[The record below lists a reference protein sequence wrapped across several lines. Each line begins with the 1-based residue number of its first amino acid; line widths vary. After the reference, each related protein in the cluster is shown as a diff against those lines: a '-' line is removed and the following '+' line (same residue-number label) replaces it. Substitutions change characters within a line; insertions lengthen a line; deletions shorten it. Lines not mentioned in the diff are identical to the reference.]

1 MSKPS
6 LRFGPGDLSGFT
18 SLTTATFNDAPPAK
32 ILRELLQ
39 NSLDAAVE
47 AGEKTATVR
56 FEVSFLAKAGVPDLT
71 GYERTFREA
80 VRYHQKRN
88 NGQLDDPAQQVVD
101 TIEDTLGEGEH
112 CLLTVSD
119 NGIGFDQRR
128 MTAVLGDGSGVK
140 QAGAAGSYGVGHFSA
155 LAASSLRYVLYGGVS
170 RSGARIAS
178 GLTILAGRPGKR
190 RPQSAR
196 GYFVKKLL
204 GGQGNKLFEFATA
217 GEVPPVIKTALS
229 KVRKEWRHGSV
240 VMIPAFNYFGF
251 ESDRWLADIIPL
263 VAALNFSVAIH
274 AGKLVVEVDE
284 TAVDG
289 GTFKKVDADNLRE
302 VLESVRDRVRAFRS
316 DTWLSG
322 LRPSGQD
329 AWAAYQALSQGRL
342 ARVPTMAGHADVHVL
357 VPAPAGK
364 TRLDLFRNGMW
375 ITAEVPYLSPSSFT
389 DWEPFQAVLI
399 PRPGTKLHRLV
410 RQAEGPMHDE
420 LSLKRLSRDERELLR
435 TALRAVATWLK
446 NEVPKMD
453 VETYTPE
460 DFLVVSSGGSD
471 GGPAA
476 SPKYSMWGNPVVVRR
491 ARVSQQRPDDA
502 PKEPDLEPDNGVRR
516 KKERRNRRRKTENRR
531 SRPLPF
537 RSTGVPGDQGQYHIE
552 IECTESVEEVLLRFR
567 IDENT
572 DATSD
577 RLWPDEDVVLSSFVC
592 KDSNGAP
599 LSGQLKDDKTSIRLL
614 GLTAGTYTIA
624 IEYNTPPGFD
634 DAVRAPVFRVD
645 LHRP

>member
-6 LRFGPGDLSGFT
+6 LKFGPGDLSGFT

-47 AGEKTATVR
+47 AGEKTAIVR

-80 VRYHQKRN
+80 VRYHQERN

-101 TIEDTLGEGEH
+101 TIEDTLGDGEH

-128 MTAVLGDGSGVK
+128 MTAVLGDGSGAKGV
-140 QAGAAGSYGVGHFSA
+140 GAAGSYGVGHFSA
-155 LAASSLRYVLYGGVS
+155 LAASRLRYVLYGGVS

-399 PRPGTKLHRLV
+399 PALETKLHRLV
-410 RQAEGPMHDE
+410 RKAEGPMHDE
-420 LSLKRLSRDERELLR
+420 ISLKLLSKDERELLR

-453 VETYTPE
+453 AETYTPE

-471 GGPAA
+471 GGPA
-476 SPKYSMWGNPVVVRR
+476 SSSKYSMWGNPVVVRR
-491 ARVSQQRPDDA
+491 ARVSQQRPDDTLE
-502 PKEPDLEPDNGVRR
+502 EPDLEPDSGVRR
-516 KKERRNRRRKTENRR
+516 KKERRNKRRKTANRR

-537 RSTGVPGDQGQYHIE
+537 RSTGVPGDQGEYHIE

-577 RLWPDEDVVLSSFVC
+577 RLWPDEDVALSSFVC

-599 LSGQLKDDKTSIRLL
+599 LSGQMEDDKTSIRLL

-624 IEYNTPPGFD
+624 IEYNAPPGFD

>member
-80 VRYHQKRN
+80 VGYHQKRN

-128 MTAVLGDGSGVK
+128 MTAVLGDGSGAK
-140 QAGAAGSYGVGHFSA
+140 EAGAAGSYGVGHFSA

-217 GEVPPVIKTALS
+217 REVPPVIKTALS
-229 KVRKEWRHGSV
+229 KIRKEWRHGSV

-251 ESDRWLADIIPL
+251 ESDRWLTDIIPL

-289 GTFKKVDADNLRE
+289 GTFKKVGADNLRE

-342 ARVPTMAGHADVHVL
+342 TRVPTMAGHADVHVL

-399 PRPGTKLHRLV
+399 PRSGTKLHRLV
-410 RQAEGPMHDE
+410 RKTEGPMHDE
-420 LSLKRLSRDERELLR
+420 ISLKLLSKDERELLR

-446 NEVPKMD
+446 NEVPKMNA
-453 VETYTPE
+453 ETYTPE
-460 DFLVVSSGGSD
+460 DFLVVPSGGSD

-476 SPKYSMWGNPVVVRR
+476 SSKYSMWGNPVMVRR
-491 ARVSQQRPDDA
+491 ARVSQQRPDDT
-502 PKEPDLEPDNGVRR
+502 PEEPDLEPDSGVRR
-516 KKERRNRRRKTENRR
+516 KKERRNRRRKTANRR

-577 RLWPDEDVVLSSFVC
+577 RLWPDEDVMLSSFVC
-592 KDSNGAP
+592 EDSNGAP
-599 LSGQLKDDKTSIRLL
+599 LSGQLEDDKTSIRLL

-624 IEYNTPPGFD
+624 IEYNAPPGFD